1 MLLLQMNLTNNGT
14 KELEA
19 AEESVPEKPVEVSK
33 PKPKPPPKPPSPML
47 SAFRPIKGP
56 VIKPQIG
63 SSSSVFAPVA
73 VKPEGKVGMP
83 SAFTSSATHFKPI
96 ILHKTG
102 TSPPVEVKK
111 VEEKKTEVAKEQ
123 DGDNDK
129 EVVRKLKE
137 LKKNLMKHRQPVKE
151 SEVEEKEN
159 QKEPQ
164 VTSAKSSSD
173 IKKDLPEESVKMKA
187 GNTGS
192 LDNLLSELQ
201 KQGSVSDTQSLAAAI
216 AQHLAKSLHGGQQ
229 QTNDQQGQGQM
240 LGMQGHM
247 AAATPPHM
255 NQMFNMQLN
264 QQMSNFPPQYQQQ
277 LMGQTMTLPSLG
289 QFGGAMMPGYPMQVQ
304 LQQDPRTGLFQ
315 IVPVGMVTMSS
326 APGSQANSDEF
337 TNMEDATRM
346 SDPGR
351 SPKPRPRRSGNDA
364 SNSPTTLPKQKQG
377 RHGRTAKDLVQKTAN
392 IRSKNLQQQ
401 NMPSISSLSG
411 PKDYDSRQWSSNQD
425 SEKLSS
431 QNKTFNGE
439 GELPSGQYNSL
450 PRRQSVPHNSADYLL
465 HPQSQRIR
473 SNTSSPSPSKDSG
486 VSGVNGVYKPPDPGS
501 LMERL
506 LNSNTSLTQQQKM
519 GRLVH
524 LLREEFAFDGYMENG
539 VEDINMGRSPM
550 LFNISLIRN
559 TEYRVTIINRVLF

>member
-1 MLLLQMNLTNNGT
+1 
-14 KELEA
+14 
-19 AEESVPEKPVEVSK
+19 
-33 PKPKPPPKPPSPML
+33 
-47 SAFRPIKGP
+47 
-56 VIKPQIG
+56 
-63 SSSSVFAPVA
+63 
-73 VKPEGKVGMP
+73 
-83 SAFTSSATHFKPI
+83 
-96 ILHKTG
+96 
-102 TSPPVEVKK
+102 
-111 VEEKKTEVAKEQ
+111 
-123 DGDNDK
+123 
-129 EVVRKLKE
+129 
-137 LKKNLMKHRQPVKE
+137 
-151 SEVEEKEN
+151 
-159 QKEPQ
+159 
-164 VTSAKSSSD
+164 
-173 IKKDLPEESVKMKA
+173 
-187 GNTGS
+187 
-192 LDNLLSELQ
+192 
-201 KQGSVSDTQSLAAAI
+201 
-216 AQHLAKSLHGGQQ
+216 
-229 QTNDQQGQGQM
+229 
-240 LGMQGHM
+240 
-247 AAATPPHM
+247 
-255 NQMFNMQLN
+255 
-264 QQMSNFPPQYQQQ
+264 
-277 LMGQTMTLPSLG
+277 MGQTMTLPPMG

-315 IVPVGMVTMSS
+315 IVPVGMVTVSS

-337 TNMEDATRM
+337 TNMEDTTRM

-411 PKDYDSRQWSSNQD
+411 PKDYDSKQWSSNQD

-431 QNKTFNGE
+431 QNKAFNGE

-550 LFNISLIRN
+550 FNI
-559 TEYRVTIINRVLF
+559 

>member
-1 MLLLQMNLTNNGT
+1 MNLTNGDK

-19 AEESVPEKPVEVSK
+19 AEESVPEKPAQISK

-56 VIKPQIG
+56 IAKPQIG
-63 SSSSVFAPVA
+63 SSSSMFAPVA
-73 VKPEGKVGMP
+73 VKPEAKAAMP
-83 SAFTSSATHFKPI
+83 SAFTSTATHFKPI
-96 ILHKTG
+96 ILHKTEA
-102 TSPPVEVKK
+102 SPPSPPPP
-111 VEEKKTEVAKEQ
+111 EEKKTQVAKDQ

-129 EVVRKLKE
+129 EVVKKLKE
-137 LKKNLMKHRQPVKE
+137 LKKNLMKHRQPAKE
-151 SEVEEKEN
+151 TEGEEKEN
-159 QKEPQ
+159 QKDPP
-164 VTSAKSSSD
+164 VTSSKSSSD
-173 IKKDLPEESVKMKA
+173 VKRDVAEEEIKMKVSNA
-187 GNTGS
+187 GS

-201 KQGSVSDTQSLAAAI
+201 KKGSAPDTESLAAAI
-216 AQHLAKSLHGGQQ
+216 AQHLAKNLHGGQQ
-229 QTNDQQGQGQM
+229 SSIGKDFPPGT
-240 LGMQGHM
+240 GHGPM
-247 AAATPPHM
+247 STASAPHM
-255 NQMFNMQLN
+255 NQMFNMHLN
-264 QQMSNFPPQYQQQ
+264 QHMANFPAQYQQQ
-277 LMGQTMTLPSLG
+277 MMGQTMTLPSLG
-289 QFGGAMMPGYPMQVQ
+289 QFGGAMMPQYPMQIQ

-315 IVPVGMVTMSS
+315 IVPVGMVTVSS

-337 TNMEDATRM
+337 TNMEDSTRM

-351 SPKPRPRRSGNDA
+351 SPKPRQRRSSQEA
-364 SNSPTTLPKQKQG
+364 SRNSPTSQPKPKQG

-411 PKDYDSRQWSSNQD
+411 QKDYDSKQWSSNQD
-425 SEKLSS
+425 SETHSS
-431 QNKTFNGE
+431 QSKAFNGE
-439 GELPSGQYNSL
+439 GEPSSSGQYNSL
-450 PRRQSVPHNSADYLL
+450 PRRQSGPHADYLL

-486 VSGVNGVYKPPDPGS
+486 VSGLNGVYKPPDPGS

-539 VEDINMGRSPM
+539 VEDINMGKKDTKKLLSSN
-550 LFNISLIRN
+550 FYSDWNW
-559 TEYRVTIINRVLF
+559 INYLLKFLKFDYLY

>member
-1 MLLLQMNLTNNGT
+1 MNFANN
-14 KELEA
+14 ENRALDA
-19 AEESVPEKPVEVSK
+19 AEESVPEKQIEKIK

-47 SAFRPIKGP
+47 SAFRPIKGL
-56 VIKPQIG
+56 VAKPQIG

-73 VKPEGKVGMP
+73 VKPGNKGEGQMP

-96 ILHKTG
+96 VLHKPGST
-102 TSPPVEVKK
+102 PPPED
-111 VEEKKTEVAKEQ
+111 EKKPQGTKEQ
-123 DGDNDK
+123 SGDNDK

-137 LKKNLMKHRQPVKE
+137 LKKNLMKHRQPVKDAE
-151 SEVEEKEN
+151 DEKDN
-159 QKEPQ
+159 QKEQ
-164 VTSAKSSSD
+164 QTSSVVKPSGDKKELSEVNKVKS
-173 IKKDLPEESVKMKA
+173 
-187 GNTGS
+187 GNVGS

-201 KQGSVSDTQSLAAAI
+201 KQGNAPDTDSLAAAI
-216 AQHLAKSLHGGQQ
+216 AQHLSKNLQGAQQ
-229 QTNDQQGQGQM
+229 SNSKGKDVPQGPL
-240 LGMQGHM
+240 LGSQVPMSTSS
-247 AAATPPHM
+247 APHM

-277 LMGQTMTLPSLG
+277 LMGQTMTLPSVS

-315 IVPVGMVTMSS
+315 IVPVGVVTVSS

-337 TNMEDATRM
+337 INMEDATRM

-351 SPKPRPRRSGNDA
+351 SPKPRAKHVSSDTSR
-364 SNSPTTLPKQKQG
+364 NSPNTSTLPKHKQG

-401 NMPSISSLSG
+401 NLPSNSSLSG
-411 PKDYDSRQWSSNQD
+411 QKDYDSKRWSSNQD
-425 SEKLSS
+425 SDKLSS
-431 QNKTFNGE
+431 QNKAFNGE
-439 GELPSGQYNSL
+439 SGHSSGQYNSL
-450 PRRQSVPHNSADYLL
+450 PRQQSVPHNMNSGEYHLL
-465 HPQSQRIR
+465 PQSQRIR

-501 LMERL
+501 LMDRL

-539 VEDINMGRSPM
+539 VEDINMG
-550 LFNISLIRN
+550 
-559 TEYRVTIINRVLF
+559 